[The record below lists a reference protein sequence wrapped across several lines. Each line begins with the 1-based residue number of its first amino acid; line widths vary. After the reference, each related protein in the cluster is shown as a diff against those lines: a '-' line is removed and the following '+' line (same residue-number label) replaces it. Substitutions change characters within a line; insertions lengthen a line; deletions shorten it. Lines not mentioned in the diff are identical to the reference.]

1 MTLDSYKLSL
11 DQAQRVTHDFGKY
24 LEVAGFVVQLFMSAI
39 PELLLPYPKEVIQQA
54 LDIMSSY
61 YNEKGDTEAVNQ
73 LVIGRTMLMGYI
85 NSEKAFSDFA
95 KLLETPNFKNLIF
108 PKLEEMQRDRLKS
121 INMEFNLSV

>member
-1 MTLDSYKLSL
+1 
-11 DQAQRVTHDFGKY
+11 
-24 LEVAGFVVQLFMSAI
+24 MSAI